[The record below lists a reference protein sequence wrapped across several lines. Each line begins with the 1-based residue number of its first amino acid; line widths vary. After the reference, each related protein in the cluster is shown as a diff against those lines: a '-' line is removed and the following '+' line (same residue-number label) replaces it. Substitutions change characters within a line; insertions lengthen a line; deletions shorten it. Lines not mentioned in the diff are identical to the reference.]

1 MHTRSGSRP
10 FNWNR
15 RKTTRMETLKIPKI
29 PVCNLQTRR
38 SRSAVVTWTP
48 WIQFCPSLAA
58 HRLHLPLLLCTRL
71 VVVLHPLPRATPP
84 PRLLNPK
91 MRGASSMGLMLIVSL
106 RRMKT
111 FKLQEM
117 RAIQTKDSEPI
128 PGPAPRPPRARKARL
143 ARRRRRRGARKPSLP
158 LPLPTLRWLQCKVI
172 NYTKQSTQL
181 VHWLYRYSMLIL

>member
-29 PVCNLQTRR
+29 PVCNLQPGR
-38 SRSAVVTWTP
+38 SRSALMWTP
-48 WIQFCPSLAA
+48 WHRHPLRPSLAA
-58 HRLHLPLLLCTRL
+58 HRLYLPLLLLCTRL
-71 VVVLHPLPRATPP
+71 VVVLHPLAYATPP
-84 PRLLNPK
+84 PRLLNTK
-91 MRGASSMGLMLIVSL
+91 IRGASSMGLMVIVIL
-106 RRMKT
+106 WREKT

-117 RAIQTKDSEPI
+117 RAIQTKDRDPM
-128 PGPAPRPPRARKARL
+128 PGPAPRPPSARKARL

-158 LPLPTLRWLQCKVI
+158 LSLPTLRWLQCKVI

-181 VHWLYRYSMLIL
+181 VRWL